1 MMSIREDELI
11 DDLQEEITTLQRQLE
26 EKTRL
31 LAAYEA
37 QPVVGITTERHF
49 DGSVHPIGTIA
60 KPSSTA
66 HLDALLAEAER
77 KGMERAAEMAR
88 KSGATNLASKI
99 EEATEAIR
107 AAAQNL
113 EQGK

>member
-1 MMSIREDELI
+1 MSIREDELI
-11 DDLQEEITTLQRQLE
+11 DDLQEEIANLQRQLE

-37 QPVVGITTERHF
+37 HVDEWRVGRFYSSSQPSVVLCLAVGDKQIREYENHRSFIEWMRHRE
-49 DGSVHPIGTIA
+49 
-60 KPSSTA
+60 

-88 KSGATNLASKI
+88 KSGATAKN
-99 EEATEAIR
+99 
-107 AAAQNL
+107 
-113 EQGK
+113 